1 MDFIGFIGILF
12 GLLAYSEV
20 QSLKKRVAELESQ
33 RTDSPK

>member
-1 MDFIGFIGILF
+1 MEFIGFIGILF

-20 QSLKKRVAELESQ
+20 LSLKKRVAELESD